1 MAVAGSPP
9 TKRNVRGEV
18 KREELRHAAYL
29 RFRDHGYHATSV
41 DDICE
46 AANTSKGSFYW
57 HYQSKQEV
65 FIDILETWT
74 REVMDQLYEQFEEA
88 VIGANYPVTIAEA
101 LAREV
106 RRGRVIGP
114 LWVEFLAQA
123 SYEPEIQNA
132 LSKFHRRAR
141 AAIAA
146 ILRPAVDQA
155 CSGPELE
162 AAAATIFGAYLG
174 LLVQDMTDPDRVPAV
189 DQVTAFMG
197 LLGRLLH
204 KLPTEPVG

>member
-114 LWVEFLAQA
+114 LWVEFLA
-123 SYEPEIQNA
+123 
-132 LSKFHRRAR
+132 RRATSPRSKTRCPSSTAAR
-141 AAIAA
+141 APPSRPSCDQPWI
-146 ILRPAVDQA
+146 RPAADPSWRRRPPPSSAPTWA
-155 CSGPELE
+155 CWCR
-162 AAAATIFGAYLG
+162 T
-174 LLVQDMTDPDRVPAV
+174 
-189 DQVTAFMG
+189 
-197 LLGRLLH
+197 
-204 KLPTEPVG
+204 